1 MNISEIKNIFSNFN
15 KKNVI
20 IIGDSMIDAYMWGK
34 IEKMSP
40 EAPVPVVEIS
50 KHEIRLGG
58 AANVA
63 KNIKSLGANVRLCSM
78 IGNDINGEKLK
89 ELLKK
94 EGIDT
99 TSILSS
105 LNRKTTVKTR
115 IIAKEKHQ
123 LRVDEED
130 TFDIKEEQIFLN
142 MIFDVISSKIDIIL
156 LQDYNKGI
164 LTKKIIS
171 EVIKIAKHKGISV
184 IVDPKKENFLE
195 YKGCDIFKPNL
206 KELEQGIHKKVDAD
220 NLENIKEATAYLLQK
235 LEAKSILLTLSS
247 KGLCINSEKGFFY
260 SPTHGG
266 DVVDVSGAGDT
277 VISIASLLYSFNVS
291 YKDISIISSIAGG
304 LVCQIVGVATIN
316 KEELLNEIIKK
327 YKKNDI

>member
-1 MNISEIKNIFSNFN
+1 MRSELESKS
-15 KKNVI
+15 KALNVI
-20 IIGDSMIDAYMWGK
+20 SLRFPIG
-34 IEKMSP
+34 
-40 EAPVPVVEIS
+40 VE
-50 KHEIRLGG
+50 
-58 AANVA
+58 
-63 KNIKSLGANVRLCSM
+63 
-78 IGNDINGEKLK
+78 
-89 ELLKK
+89 
-94 EGIDT
+94 T
-99 TSILSS
+99 T
-105 LNRKTTVKTR
+105 
-115 IIAKEKHQ
+115 
-123 LRVDEED
+123 
-130 TFDIKEEQIFLN
+130 
-142 MIFDVISSKIDIIL
+142 
-156 LQDYNKGI
+156 Y
-164 LTKKIIS
+164 
-171 EVIKIAKHKGISV
+171 
-184 IVDPKKENFLE
+184 
-195 YKGCDIFKPNL
+195 KPNL

-316 KEELLNEIIKK
+316 KEKLLNEIIKK